1 MQQDLYYKSQWN
13 ESISYGIA
21 VDRVI
26 IDENG
31 RMWVCN
37 DEYSTQVNYC
47 PFTGTPAPVQMR
59 VKEEVSV
66 RGIAFKVFEETHNT
80 Q

>member
-1 MQQDLYYKSQWN
+1 MQQDLYYSSQWN
-13 ESISYGIA
+13 EEISYGPAI
-21 VDRVI
+21 DRVI

-47 PFTGTPAPVQMR
+47 PFTGTQAPVQMV
-59 VKEEVSV
+59 VKKEVSNS
-66 RGIAFKVFEETHNT
+66 KVFYKVLGEKDKT